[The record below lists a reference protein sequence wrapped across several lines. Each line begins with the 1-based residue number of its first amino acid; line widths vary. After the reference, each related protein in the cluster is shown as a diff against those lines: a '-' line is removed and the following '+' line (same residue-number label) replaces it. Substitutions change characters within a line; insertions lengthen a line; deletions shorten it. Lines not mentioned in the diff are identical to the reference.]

1 MQNQITALPPGSAL
15 TRMAVGLVLA
25 VAAGASSAQASVDAK
40 SASLHL
46 RAQAANCAACH
57 GTDGRSAEGNAVPS
71 LAGQPKATI
80 VAQMKSFKDGTRQ
93 ATVMHQLSKGY
104 TDAQID
110 ELATYFA
117 SLKR

>member
-1 MQNQITALPPGSAL
+1 MRNQITASLPGSAITRAAIALAL
-15 TRMAVGLVLA
+15 TLA
-25 VAAGASSAQASVDAK
+25 TGAAAAQGSTDAR
-40 SASLHL
+40 SASLNL

-57 GTDGRSAEGNAVPS
+57 GTDGRGAEGTTVPS

-80 VAQMKSFKDGTRQ
+80 VAQMKSFKDGSRQ

-117 SLKR
+117 ALKR